1 MSKMSKTI
9 AILGVVAGLGVAALP
24 LSTYADTIVDGTA
37 PDTAKDGVVSGDT
50 TVKLT
55 IKDELSMELSK
66 DTTEGNEVDLAD
78 GSAPVPMTV
87 KVITNGSKGYNLNL
101 KGSATD
107 NPTSLTNDDGDQIL
121 SAAAKFAAPASL
133 SNATNSEWGYNVANE
148 NANLST
154 ESAAAIA
161 KFKDGT
167 DLLYAGVISG
177 AGDEIVNVTKPTGS
191 AGDTTTVTFAA
202 AIKDGQASGE
212 YTGKVTFTASN
223 NQ

>member
-24 LSTYADTIVDGTA
+24 LSTYAAPIIDGTA
-37 PDTAKDGVVSGDT
+37 PDTTKDGIVSGDT
-50 TVKLT
+50 AVKLT
-55 IKDELSMELSK
+55 ISDELSMELSK

-101 KGSATD
+101 KGSATT

-121 SAAAKFAAPASL
+121 SAAAKFAAPAPL
-133 SNATNSEWGYNVANE
+133 SNATNSEWGYNVANT

-161 KFKDGT
+161 KFKTGET
-167 DLLYAGVISG
+167 LNYAGVIAG
-177 AGDEIVNVTKPTGS
+177 DGDEIVNATKPTGS

-202 AIKDGQASGE
+202 VIKDGQAAGT
-212 YTGKVTFTASN
+212 YNGKVTFTASN